1 MVRNTGPSPL
11 HVTVPAAAGD
21 LTEASPF
28 DIGTTQQE
36 FMRID
41 LLGAVWNI
49 DWEGRV
55 RTGGNG
61 EYYWGMD
68 EANFIVQSSGVLGLG
83 GRELRLGPVNVAP
96 GIRVMRKIFV
106 PETGGWVRY
115 VDVAENPND
124 TQRTATFDMID
135 NVGYVPT
142 SLRTSDGD
150 GTFELDDDWIVIP
163 APDDRRTVARMF
175 RSAGAAPVLASWFQS
190 IGSPGCY
197 SRTKYVADI
206 PAHGR
211 ACVIQWAIQGVDAD
225 NAQAMAEALHASP
238 TPGLVFADA
247 IDRGSVWNLAQDP
260 QAFRPVP
267 GNLVVAPGDSAEIAV
282 VYGAEAATHDA
293 DLAAVLR
300 LTTDDPLHRV
310 LEVPLMFSIGN
321 GQVVGTDPGSTPPV
335 ARLELAGFRPN
346 PLRLSGTARVAFR
359 LASSEPATLT
369 LYDVRGRVLARET
382 LVLPRPGAGSVALG
396 GGALKAGVVWMR
408 LEQGGKVAT
417 AKGIVLP

>member
-1 MVRNTGPSPL
+1 
-11 HVTVPAAAGD
+11 
-21 LTEASPF
+21 
-28 DIGTTQQE
+28 
-36 FMRID
+36 
-41 LLGAVWNI
+41 
-49 DWEGRV
+49 
-55 RTGGNG
+55 
-61 EYYWGMD
+61 
-68 EANFIVQSSGVLGLG
+68 
-83 GRELRLGPVNVAP
+83 
-96 GIRVMRKIFV
+96 
-106 PETGGWVRY
+106 
-115 VDVAENPND
+115 
-124 TQRTATFDMID
+124 
-135 NVGYVPT
+135 
-142 SLRTSDGD
+142 
-150 GTFELDDDWIVIP
+150 
-163 APDDRRTVARMF
+163 
-175 RSAGAAPVLASWFQS
+175 
-190 IGSPGCY
+190 
-197 SRTKYVADI
+197 
-206 PAHGR
+206 
-211 ACVIQWAIQGVDAD
+211 
-225 NAQAMAEALHASP
+225 
-238 TPGLVFADA
+238 VFADA